1 MLNLKKINY
10 LCLASA
16 SKNAHLH
23 AIFYSISMS
32 LMAHG
37 LPLVFDG
44 VSFLF
49 LTHFGTALLVTPK
62 YPP

>member
-37 LPLVFDG
+37 LPLV
-44 VSFLF
+44 
-49 LTHFGTALLVTPK
+49 LTGFHFCSSRTSA
-62 YPP
+62 PPY